1 MTFLCRYVTGNGIE
15 KMKQWKSFLL
25 VFVLFGLM
33 VGCGVKR
40 DLVVPPP
47 EARDP
52 VVAAPANRDV
62 IVLLPDPDGKVGTI
76 RVTTKG
82 GSQTLDRPGQAIQ
95 VEGVGE
101 PLTAPKPLGEREITS
116 VFGPALSVQPDLKT
130 RFVSFVLLFDRD
142 TTQLTHESRKLLPEV
157 VRTIRNRKSSEVY
170 VTGHTDRVGAEGYNM
185 GLSSRRADT
194 VRDFLVSTGVT
205 SSALVVSF
213 HGESIPLVHTEDE
226 VPEPRNRRVE
236 VIVR

>member
-1 MTFLCRYVTGNGIE
+1 MAFLCRYVTGNGIE
-15 KMKQWKSFLL
+15 KMKQWKSFLV

-33 VGCGVKR
+33 VSCSVKR

-52 VVAAPANRDV
+52 VVAAPANRDL

-82 GSQTLDRPGQAIQ
+82 GSQTLDKPGQAIQ
-95 VEGVGE
+95 IEGVDE
-101 PLTAPKPLGEREITS
+101 PSTAPKPLEEREITK
-116 VFGPALSVQPDLKT
+116 VFGPALAAQPDLKE

-142 TTQLTHESRKLLPEV
+142 TTKLTRESKKLLPEV

-213 HGESIPLVHTEDE
+213 HGESMPLVHTEDE

>member
-1 MTFLCRYVTGNGIE
+1 MAFLCRYVTGNGIE

-33 VGCGVKR
+33 VGCSVKR

-116 VFGPALSVQPDLKT
+116 VFGPALAVQPDLKA

>member
-1 MTFLCRYVTGNGIE
+1 MK
-15 KMKQWKSFLL
+15 KMKSVLV
-25 VFVLFGLM
+25 VFVLLGLM
-33 VGCGVKR
+33 VGCGVKQ
-40 DLVVPPP
+40 DLIVAPP
-47 EARDP
+47 EVRDP
-52 VVAAPANRDV
+52 VVAAPANRDL

-82 GSQTLDRPGQAIQ
+82 GSQTLDKPGQATQ
-95 VEGVGE
+95 VEHVGE
-101 PLTAPKPLGEREITS
+101 PSTDPKPLGEKEIAS
-116 VFGPALSVQPDLKT
+116 AFGPALSAQPDLKA

-142 TTQLTHESRKLLPEV
+142 TTKLTHESKKLLPEV

-170 VTGHTDRVGAEGYNM
+170 VTGHTDRVGAEDYNM
-185 GLSSRRADT
+185 ELSSRRADT

-213 HGESIPLVHTEDE
+213 HGESMPLVHTEDE
-226 VPEPRNRRVE
+226 IPEPRNRRVE

>member
-1 MTFLCRYVTGNGIE
+1 
-15 KMKQWKSFLL
+15 MKKWKSVLV
-25 VFVLFGLM
+25 VFVLLGLM
-33 VGCGVKR
+33 VGCGVKQ
-40 DLVVPPP
+40 DLIVAPP
-47 EARDP
+47 EVRDP
-52 VVAAPANRDV
+52 VVAAPANRDL

-82 GSQTLDRPGQAIQ
+82 GSQTLDKPGQATQ
-95 VEGVGE
+95 VEHVGE
-101 PLTAPKPLGEREITS
+101 PSTDPKPLGEKEIAS
-116 VFGPALSVQPDLKT
+116 AFGPALSAQPDLKA

-142 TTQLTHESRKLLPEV
+142 TTKLTHESKKLLPEV

>member
-1 MTFLCRYVTGNGIE
+1 
-15 KMKQWKSFLL
+15 MKQWKSVLV
-25 VFVLFGLM
+25 VFVLLGLM
-33 VGCGVKR
+33 VGCGVKQ
-40 DLVVPPP
+40 DLIVRPP

-52 VVAAPANRDV
+52 VVAAPANRDL

-82 GSQTLDRPGQAIQ
+82 GSQTLDKPGQATQ
-95 VEGVGE
+95 VEHVGE
-101 PLTAPKPLGEREITS
+101 PSTDPKPLGEKEIAS
-116 VFGPALSVQPDLKT
+116 AFGPALSAQPDLKA

-142 TTQLTHESRKLLPEV
+142 TTTLTHESKKLLPEV

-170 VTGHTDRVGAEGYNM
+170 LTGHTDRVGAEDYNM
-185 GLSSRRADT
+185 ELSSRRADT

-213 HGESIPLVHTEDE
+213 HGESMPLVHTEDE
-226 VPEPRNRRVE
+226 IPELRNRRVE

>member
-1 MTFLCRYVTGNGIE
+1 
-15 KMKQWKSFLL
+15 MKQRKSVLV
-25 VFVLFGLM
+25 VFVLLGLM
-33 VGCGVKR
+33 VGCSGKR
-40 DLVVPPP
+40 DLIVPPP
-47 EARDP
+47 ETRDP
-52 VVAAPANRDV
+52 VVASPTNRDL

-82 GSQTLDRPGQAIQ
+82 GSQTLDKPGQAIE

-101 PLTAPKPLGEREITS
+101 PSTDPKPLGEREITS
-116 VFGPALSVQPDLKT
+116 VFGPALAGQPDLKA

-142 TTQLTHESRKLLPEV
+142 TTKLTHESKKLLPEV

-170 VTGHTDRVGAEGYNM
+170 VTGHTDRVGAEDYNI

-213 HGESIPLVHTEDE
+213 HGESMPLVHTEDE

>member
-1 MTFLCRYVTGNGIE
+1 
-15 KMKQWKSFLL
+15 MKQWKSVLV
-25 VFVLFGLM
+25 VFVLLGLM
-33 VGCGVKR
+33 VGCGVKQ
-40 DLVVPPP
+40 DLIVRPP

-52 VVAAPANRDV
+52 VVAAPANRDL

-82 GSQTLDRPGQAIQ
+82 GSQTLDKPGQATQ
-95 VEGVGE
+95 VERVGE
-101 PLTAPKPLGEREITS
+101 PSTDPKPLGEKEIAS
-116 VFGPALSVQPDLKT
+116 AFGPALSAQPDLKA

-142 TTQLTHESRKLLPEV
+142 TTKLTHESKKLLPEV

-170 VTGHTDRVGAEGYNM
+170 LTGHTDRVGAEDYNM
-185 GLSSRRADT
+185 ELSSRRADT

-213 HGESIPLVHTEDE
+213 HGESMPLVHTEDE
-226 VPEPRNRRVE
+226 IPEPRNRRVE